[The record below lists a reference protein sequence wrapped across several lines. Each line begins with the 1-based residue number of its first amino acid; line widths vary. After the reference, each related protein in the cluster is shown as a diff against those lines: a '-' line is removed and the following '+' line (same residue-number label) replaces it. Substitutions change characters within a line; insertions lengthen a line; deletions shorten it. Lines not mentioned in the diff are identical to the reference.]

1 MGKRGEL
8 VGERYEP
15 RDEGLRARRRARTVR
30 FRRYLEARGWSCV
43 GGVWRKGAA
52 RWPLQVALY
61 RQMQEDLETTG
72 SIDELA
78 DFVRESGQERR
89 ARHLDG

>member
-1 MGKRGEL
+1 

-15 RDEGLRARRRARTVR
+15 RDEGLRARRRVRTVR
-30 FRRYLEARGWSCV
+30 FRRYLEARGWSCA
-43 GGVWRKGAA
+43 GDVWRKGEA

-61 RQMQEDLETTG
+61 RQMHEDLEATG

-78 DFVRESGQERR
+78 DFVRESRKGN
-89 ARHLDG
+89 AAHHPDG

>member
-8 VGERYEP
+8 VDGQYEP

-30 FRRYLEARGWSCV
+30 FRRYLEARGWSCA

-61 RQMQEDLETTG
+61 RQMQEDLECTG

-78 DFVRESGQERR
+78 NFVRESMQER
-89 ARHLDG
+89 HPDG

>member
-1 MGKRGEL
+1 MGEQ
-8 VGERYEP
+8 YEP

-43 GGVWRKGAA
+43 GGAWRKGAA

-61 RQMQEDLETTG
+61 RQMQEDLEATG

-78 DFVRESGQERR
+78 DFVRESGQE
-89 ARHLDG
+89 HHPNG

>member
-1 MGKRGEL
+1 
-8 VGERYEP
+8 VGEQYGP

-43 GGVWRKGAA
+43 GGVWRKGEA

-61 RQMQEDLETTG
+61 RQMQEDLEATG

-78 DFVRESGQERR
+78 DFVRESKQEIPP
-89 ARHLDG
+89 DG

>member
-1 MGKRGEL
+1 MSEQYK
-8 VGERYEP
+8 P
-15 RDEGLRARRRARTVR
+15 RDERLRARRRRRTVR

-61 RQMQEDLETTG
+61 RQMQEDLEATG

-78 DFVRESGQERR
+78 DFVREERR
-89 ARHLDG
+89 ARHPDR

>member
-1 MGKRGEL
+1 MGY
-8 VGERYEP
+8 VGEHYDP
-15 RDEGLRARRRARTVR
+15 RDESLRARRRARTVR

-78 DFVRESGQERR
+78 DLVRESGQERR
-89 ARHLDG
+89 ARHPDG

>member
-1 MGKRGEL
+1 
-8 VGERYEP
+8 VGDQYEP
-15 RDEGLRARRRARTVR
+15 KDEGLRVRRRARTVR

-43 GGVWRKGAA
+43 GGAWRRGAA

-61 RQMQEDLETTG
+61 RQMQEDLESTG

-78 DFVRESGQERR
+78 DFVREGTQER
-89 ARHLDG
+89 HPNG

>member
-1 MGKRGEL
+1 MGEQ
-8 VGERYEP
+8 YEP
-15 RDEGLRARRRARTVR
+15 KDEGLRARRRARTVR

-43 GGVWRKGAA
+43 GGAWRKGAA

-78 DFVRESGQERR
+78 DLVRESAQERHPNR
-89 ARHLDG
+89 

>member
-1 MGKRGEL
+1 MGGQ
-8 VGERYEP
+8 YEP
-15 RDEGLRARRRARTVR
+15 GDEGLRARRRARTVR
-30 FRRYLEARGWSCV
+30 FRRYLEVRGWNCV

-61 RQMQEDLETTG
+61 RQMQEDLEATG

-78 DFVRESGQERR
+78 DFVRENMQER
-89 ARHLDG
+89 HPNE

>member
-1 MGKRGEL
+1 MRKRGGR
-8 VGERYEP
+8 VGEQYER
-15 RDEGLRARRRARTVR
+15 RDEGLRTRRRARTVR

-43 GGVWRKGAA
+43 GGAWRKDAA

-61 RQMQEDLETTG
+61 RQMQEDLEATG

-78 DFVRESGQERR
+78 DFVRERGQER
-89 ARHLDG
+89 HPNG

>member
-1 MGKRGEL
+1 

-15 RDEGLRARRRARTVR
+15 RDEALRARRRARTVR
-30 FRRYLEARGWSCV
+30 FRRYLEARGWSCTE
-43 GGVWRKGAA
+43 GVWRKGEA

-61 RQMQEDLETTG
+61 RQMQEDLEATG

-78 DFVRESGQERR
+78 DFVRESRRER
-89 ARHLDG
+89 HPDG

>member
-8 VGERYEP
+8 VDGQYEP

-30 FRRYLEARGWSCV
+30 FRRYLEARGWSCA

-61 RQMQEDLETTG
+61 RQMQEDLESTG

-78 DFVRESGQERR
+78 NFVRESMQER
-89 ARHLDG
+89 HPDG

>member
-1 MGKRGEL
+1 MS
-8 VGERYEP
+8 ERYEP
-15 RDEGLRARRRARTVR
+15 RDEGLRARRRTRTVR

-43 GGVWRKGAA
+43 EGTWRKGAA

-61 RQMQEDLETTG
+61 RQMQEDLEATG

-78 DFVRESGQERR
+78 GFVRESGQERR
-89 ARHLDG
+89 ARHPDG

>member
-1 MGKRGEL
+1 MGEQ
-8 VGERYEP
+8 YEP
-15 RDEGLRARRRARTVR
+15 KNEGLRARRRARTVR
-30 FRRYLEARGWSCV
+30 FRRYLEACGWSCA

-78 DFVRESGQERR
+78 DLLRESTQER
-89 ARHLDG
+89 LPNG